1 MKVDFSNLFVHLG
14 GGVTETLLP
23 ITAIKAMECEGN
35 RVKLYLKEDYCWKDY
50 PYRMIDGM
58 TLKGVQDEINK
69 TIITAL
75 KEIEEEE

>member
-1 MKVDFSNLFVHLG
+1 MKVDFGNLFVHLG

-50 PYRMIDGM
+50 P
-58 TLKGVQDEINK
+58 
-69 TIITAL
+69 
-75 KEIEEEE
+75 